1 MINFG
6 GIDQDYASW
15 DASKVGI
22 LPVPYDLTTSYR
34 SGTDNGPKAIIE
46 ASTQL
51 ELYDEELKMETYRI
65 GITTMDELKV
75 RDLPPEEMVKSVY
88 EAGLHLVKAGKFP
101 VVLGGEHTVTIGMVK
116 ALMERYQD
124 LSIVQFDAHADL
136 RDEYEDRKLS
146 HACVGRRLSELGQLL
161 QLGVRS
167 LSQEEAEIIPRTT
180 VKTINAA
187 DIIRGLT
194 PEEGSDPVIS
204 LIPTLSDR
212 TYITIDLDVLDP
224 SIMPSV
230 GTPVPGGLGWY
241 EMLDL
246 LKYLSSVKEIVG
258 FDVVELSPIS
268 NNISPDFLAA
278 KLVYRLIG
286 YIFQRT
292 ENR

>member
-1 MINFG
+1 MSSLNFG
-6 GIDQDYASW
+6 GIDADYASRE
-15 DASKVGI
+15 ASKVGI
-22 LPVPYDLTTSYR
+22 LPVPYDVTTSYR

-51 ELYDEELKMETYRI
+51 ELYDEELKIETYRI

-75 RDLPPEEMVKSVY
+75 RDLAPEEMLKSVY
-88 EAGLHLVKAGKFP
+88 EAGLHLIEADKFP

-116 ALMERYQD
+116 ALMEKYQD

-136 RDEYEDRKLS
+136 RDEYEDRKFS

-161 QLGVRS
+161 QLGTRS
-167 LSQEEAEIIPRTT
+167 LSQEEAEIIPQTT

-187 DIIRGLT
+187 DIIK
-194 PEEGSDPVIS
+194 GSGIEKEI
-204 LIPTLSDR
+204 IPTLSDR

-286 YIFQRT
+286 YIFQKT

>member
-6 GIDQDYASW
+6 GIDADYASRE
-15 DASKVGI
+15 ASKVGI
-22 LPVPYDLTTSYR
+22 LPVPYDVTTSYR

-51 ELYDEELKMETYRI
+51 ELYDEELKIETYRI

-75 RDLPPEEMVKSVY
+75 RDIPPEEMLKSVY

-101 VVLGGEHTVTIGMVK
+101 VVLGGEHTVTIGIVK

-136 RDEYEDRKLS
+136 RDEYEDRKFS

-187 DIIRGLT
+187 DIIK
-194 PEEGSDPVIS
+194 GSGIEKEI
-204 LIPTLSDR
+204 IPTLSDR

-258 FDVVELSPIS
+258 FDVVELSPIPG
-268 NNISPDFLAA
+268 NIAPDFIAA
-278 KLVYRLIG
+278 KLVYRLLG
-286 YIFQRT
+286 YIFN
-292 ENR
+292 EDIS